1 MKLEGDHIFRGPRQ
15 EVWDMFMDVDVL
27 ASALPGMEKME
38 EIENNQFEGTLN
50 LRIGPVSGV
59 FSGKL
64 TRTDLEPP
72 EKCKLIVDGKGAAG
86 FAKGTGNVVLSE
98 QEDGTT
104 LMKYDGD
111 IQIGGTLASVGQR
124 MLDSVSKSMIR
135 AGFDSL
141 DKSLETRIKSKAE
154 GTEAIYEAPTE
165 AEFAK
170 TVAKDM
176 AGGMV
181 KNRLFLYIVP
191 AVIVLIILAF
201 VLSSLIK

>member
-1 MKLEGDHIFRGPRQ
+1 MKLEGDHIFKGPRN

-27 ASALPGMEKME
+27 SSALPGMQKME
-38 EIENNQFEGTLN
+38 QIADDQFEGVLN

-64 TRTDLEPP
+64 TRTDLQPP
-72 EKCKLIVDGKGAAG
+72 EKCTLIVDGKGAPG

-104 LMKYDGD
+104 LMTYDGD
-111 IQIGGTLASVGQR
+111 VQIGGTLASVGQR

-141 DKSLETRIKSKAE
+141 DKSLEARIKAKDE
-154 GTEAIYEAPTE
+154 GVEATYVAPTE

-176 AGGMV
+176 AGGLA
-181 KNRLFLYIVP
+181 KNRLLLYLVP